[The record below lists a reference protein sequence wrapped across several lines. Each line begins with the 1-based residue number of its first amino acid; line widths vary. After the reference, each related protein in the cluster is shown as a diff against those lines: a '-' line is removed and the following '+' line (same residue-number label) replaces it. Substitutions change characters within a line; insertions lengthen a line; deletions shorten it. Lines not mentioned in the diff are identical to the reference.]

1 MGGTFRTIAGVILV
15 GIITFSA
22 IIICQDVGRTL
33 RVDITELKLY
43 TLSDGS
49 KSILAKLNQP
59 LKLRLFYTKTA
70 TRKARDEIRYY
81 NNYFYFV
88 QSLLEEYARAAKGM
102 IKLDIIDPRPFSDE
116 EEEALRYGLTRFP
129 ISEEENFFFGLVLQ
143 TEFGVVKTIPFFSPQ
158 RQNFVEY
165 DLSSLIDTAITREKK
180 RIGVL
185 SSLPVMGEQVTGY
198 MAWLMQQQNQQPAP
212 PWTIVR
218 QLQQQY
224 DVNEVATDVN
234 EIEDIDTLLVIHP
247 KDLPEKTLFAIDQF
261 VLKGGRAIIC
271 VDPRCLVDNPKRM
284 PGQMQPS
291 ADPVS
296 NLDGLLR
303 TWGVEMPGDEFAGDR
318 SLAIP
323 VRMGQGREQPHIGLL
338 GLTGDSFNS
347 KNIVTA
353 NLNEVRLV
361 FSGVLRNVASPEVE
375 EGMPQNEITPLLQT
389 TEEGNTWQV
398 AGPWDWVRIV
408 PETLMTYFREG
419 TEPVVMSCL
428 ITGRFRSAFPEGIEV
443 PAESDEDKSDEE
455 GESEGGDEEAE
466 KKTKKLTGLT
476 EAVTDC
482 AVIVVADV
490 DFISDMPYVAYQD
503 TIFGKA
509 AISNNSDFLLNAI
522 EFMGGSGDLIA
533 IRSRGNF
540 RRPFDVVEGIKDEAE
555 KKTAVEIAK
564 RNAEIKALQKEL
576 DDIVASA
583 EGSEESIIA
592 EEREKK
598 RRQAALKLRQAQR
611 DLNDIQRKR
620 FVEIEQLRSLL
631 QNINTWSAPVV
642 ILIIAV
648 FLSIRRSVLRRRY
661 VSHASDA

>member
-1 MGGTFRTIAGVILV
+1 MGRTLRTIAGVVLV
-15 GIITFSA
+15 GIITFCA
-22 IIICQDVGRTL
+22 IIICQDVGGTL
-33 RVDITELKLY
+33 RADITELKLY
-43 TLSDGS
+43 TLSDGT

-224 DVNEVATDVN
+224 DVNEAATDAN
-234 EIEDIDTLLVIHP
+234 EINGIDTLLVIHP

-271 VDPRCLVDNPKRM
+271 VDPRCLVDSPRRM
-284 PGQMQPS
+284 PGQMQPPP
-291 ADPVS
+291 DPVS
-296 NLDGLLR
+296 NLDTLLR

-323 VRMGQGREQPHIGLL
+323 VQMEQGRQQPHIGLL
-338 GLTGDSFNS
+338 GLTGDCFNRE
-347 KNIVTA
+347 NIVSA

-361 FSGVLRNVASPEVE
+361 FSGALRNVAGPEVE

-389 TEEGNTWQV
+389 TAEGNTWQV
-398 AGPWDWVRIV
+398 AGPWDWVKIW
-408 PETLMTYFREG
+408 PPTLMTYFREG

-428 ITGRFRSAFPEGIEV
+428 ITGRFKSAFPDGIEV
-443 PAESDEDKSDEE
+443 PAESSEDESDEE
-455 GESEGGDEEAE
+455 GESEGGREEAE
-466 KKTKKLTGLT
+466 KKTKKVTGLT
-476 EAVTDC
+476 EAATDC
-482 AVIVVADV
+482 AVIVIADV
-490 DFISDMPYVAYQD
+490 DFISDMRGVAYEN
-503 TIFGKA
+503 TIFGKV

-522 EFMGGSGDLIA
+522 EFLGGSGDLIA

-540 RRPFDVVEGIKDEAE
+540 RRPFDVVEKIKDEAE
-555 KKTAVEIAK
+555 KKAADEIAK
-564 RNAEIKALQKEL
+564 ADAEIKALQKEL
-576 DDIVASA
+576 DDMESA

-592 EEREKK
+592 EEAEKK
-598 RRQAALKLRQAQR
+598 RRQAALKLRKAQR
-611 DLNDIQRKR
+611 DLKDIQRKR

-631 QNINTWSAPVV
+631 QNLNTWVAPAGTL
-642 ILIIAV
+642 LIAIG
-648 FLSIRRSVLRRRY
+648 LSIRRSVLRRRY